1 MDEKR
6 KDRRV
11 DLDVTLEL
19 NRIDSEDGV
28 TTLKLVHVEVT
39 DLSKS
44 GIGFKTKQ
52 ELKPGSIY
60 NAKLQIWTKDIIDV
74 IIKIV
79 RCKREDKLYNYGAI
93 FVGMIDKDAL
103 KIDVYRMFFES
114 KEKEELDE
122 NDN

>member
-6 KDRRV
+6 KDRRL

-19 NRIDSEDGV
+19 NRIDNEDGV
-28 TTLKLVHVEVT
+28 TTLKLVHVDVS

-52 ELKPGSIY
+52 ELKPGSFY

-74 IIKIV
+74 ILKIV
-79 RCKREDKLYNYGAI
+79 RCKREGDHYHYGAI

-114 KEKEELDE
+114 KEKEELGE
-122 NDN
+122 NV